1 MSMAHLPL
9 THLGLGPRG
18 CSPYPLH
25 EAPRGLAGLLSPDF
39 ESLRLGAVKP
49 PSRSRP
55 WLPLPPAGVTSTTKS
70 QQHPPGP
77 GWFSWVINP
86 PWPPALQTTA
96 CERSVG
102 GRSLALPPET
112 LVLIRRSLSPCPGPP
127 PPPSTDLLLRP
138 HVECSLLK
146 VTMTPLEL
154 GSVAG
159 LAAPR

>member
-18 CSPYPLH
+18 CSHYPLH

-127 PPPSTDLLLRP
+127 HPPLHRSAAASSRGMFPSQSNND
-138 HVECSLLK
+138 
-146 VTMTPLEL
+146 TPRVGKCRRLS
-154 GSVAG
+154 GT
-159 LAAPR
+159 

>member
-1 MSMAHLPL
+1 MAHLPL

-25 EAPRGLAGLLSPDF
+25 EAPQGLAGLLSPDF

-55 WLPLPPAGVTSTTKS
+55 WLSLPPAGVTSTTKS

-127 PPPSTDLLLRP
+127 PPPHRSAAASSCGMFPSQSNND
-138 HVECSLLK
+138 
-146 VTMTPLEL
+146 TPRVGKCCRLS
-154 GSVAG
+154 GT
-159 LAAPR
+159 